1 MQIDSIRNNLLSQNN
16 TIQRN
21 SGQADFRSIINGNAE
36 SGSSHVVYLKK
47 DDMLYSGGNGTGL
60 SFYLK
65 YAEDSTE
72 ENPRILAKGV
82 DENGE
87 EFEQIIDVNKVNPGN
102 ATLPE
107 MRALEAYSG
116 APKRFGFSSL
126 PMGTENVGL
135 NQRQDFIGAFKKNI
149 ADMNTLGKYDIAQ
162 EYNKLMMFYMNV
174 FKKNERSMAF
184 HAL

>member
-36 SGSSHVVYLKK
+36 SESSHVVYLKK

-107 MRALEAYSG
+107 MRALDAYSG
-116 APKRFGFSSL
+116 APKRLGFSSL

-135 NQRQDFIGAFKKNI
+135 NQRQDFIGAFKKNV
-149 ADMNTLGKYDIAQ
+149 ADMNTLGKYDVAQ
-162 EYNKLMMFYMNV
+162 DYNKLMMFYMNV
-174 FKKNERSMAF
+174 FKENERPMAF

>member
-36 SGSSHVVYLKK
+36 SESSHVVYLKK

-72 ENPRILAKGV
+72 ENPRILAKDV

-116 APKRFGFSSL
+116 APKRLGFSSL

-135 NQRQDFIGAFKKNI
+135 NQRQDFIGAFKKNV
-149 ADMNTLGKYDIAQ
+149 ADMNTLGKYDVAQ

-174 FKKNERSMAF
+174 FKENERSMAF

>member
-1 MQIDSIRNNLLSQNN
+1 MQIDSIRNTSIVQNSMVH
-16 TIQRN
+16 RN
-21 SGQADFRSIINGNAE
+21 SEQADFRSIMNGNAE
-36 SGSSHVVYLKK
+36 TGSSHVVYLKK

-65 YAEDSTE
+65 YADDSTE
-72 ENPRILAKGV
+72 DNPRILAKGV
-82 DENGE
+82 DENGD
-87 EFEQIIDVNKVNPGN
+87 EFEQIIDVKKVNPGN

-116 APKRFGFSSL
+116 APKRFGLSSL

-135 NQRQDFIGAFKKNI
+135 NQRQDFIDAFKKNI

-162 EYNKLMMFYMNV
+162 EYNKLMMLYINV
-174 FKKNERSMAF
+174 FKEKDNSGTF
-184 HAL
+184 HAF

>member
-72 ENPRILAKGV
+72 ENPRILAKDV

-102 ATLPE
+102 ATLLE

-116 APKRFGFSSL
+116 APKRLGFSSL

-135 NQRQDFIGAFKKNI
+135 NQRQDFIGAFKKNV
-149 ADMNTLGKYDIAQ
+149 ADMNTLGKYDVAQ

-174 FKKNERSMAF
+174 FKENERSMAF

>member
-36 SGSSHVVYLKK
+36 SESSHVVYLKK

-116 APKRFGFSSL
+116 APKRLGFSSL

-135 NQRQDFIGAFKKNI
+135 NQRQDFIGAFKKNV
-149 ADMNTLGKYDIAQ
+149 ADMNTLGKYDVAQ

-174 FKKNERSMAF
+174 FKENERPMAF